1 MNSLN
6 LEPLIRLA
14 LQEDIG
20 SGDITTEAILQKSR
34 RSDSVLEA
42 KVVAKES
49 FTLAGWPVFLQVFEL
64 LGPVESES
72 QIADGDLVRPGV
84 LGSIRARPSVLLQG
98 ERLALNF
105 LQRMCGV
112 ATLTR
117 KCVDLVA
124 PTKVRILDTRKT
136 TPLWRTL
143 EKYAVR
149 MGGGNN
155 HRLGLYDGILIKENH
170 IALAGGITQAL
181 EACRERRNHLQKV
194 EIEVTSLEELEEALE
209 AGADAVLLDNMEPGT
224 VAEAVGLAQGRC
236 QLEVSGGVHEGNL
249 LQYAQAGV
257 DFISLGAL
265 THSYRAVD
273 ISLQLGDCRYR
284 F

>member
-49 FTLAGWPVFLQVFEL
+49 FSLAGWPVFLQVFEL
-64 LGPVESES
+64 LGPVEGES
-72 QIADGDLVRPGV
+72 QIVEGDLVRPGV

-273 ISLQLGDCRYR
+273 ISLQL
-284 F
+284 

>member
-34 RSDSVLEA
+34 QSDSVLEA

-64 LGPVESES
+64 LGPVEGES
-72 QIADGDLVRPGV
+72 QIVEGDLVRPGV
-84 LGSIRARPSVLLQG
+84 LGSIRARPSMLLQG

-265 THSYRAVD
+265 THSHRAVD
-273 ISLQLGDCRYR
+273 ISLQLEE
-284 F
+284 

>member
-6 LEPLIRLA
+6 LDPLIRLA

-20 SGDITTEAILQKSR
+20 SGDITSEA
-34 RSDSVLEA
+34 VLEQSSLA
-42 KVVAKES
+42 DSILEASVVAQET
-49 FTLAGWPVFLQVFEL
+49 FTLAGWPVFLQVFQL
-64 LGPVESES
+64 LGPVEGES
-72 QIADGDLVRPGV
+72 QIAEGDLVQPGL

-149 MGGGNN
+149 MGGGKN
-155 HRLGLYDGILIKENH
+155 HRLGLYDGVLIKENH
-170 IALAGGITQAL
+170 IVLAGGITQAL
-181 EACRERRNHLQKV
+181 EACRRRLNHLQKI
-194 EIEVTSLEELEEALE
+194 EIEVTSLRELEEALE
-209 AGADAVLLDNMEPGT
+209 AGAEAVLLDNMEPET
-224 VAEAVGLAQGRC
+224 VTEAVALARGRC
-236 QLEVSGGVHEGNL
+236 QLEVSGGVHESNL

-265 THSYRAVD
+265 THSHRAAD
-273 ISLQLGDCRYR
+273 ISLDLKQ
-284 F
+284 

>member
-34 RSDSVLEA
+34 RSDSVLKA

-64 LGPVESES
+64 LGPVEGES
-72 QIADGDLVRPGV
+72 QIVEGDLVRPGV
-84 LGSIRARPSVLLQG
+84 LGSIRARPSMLLQG

-265 THSYRAVD
+265 THSHRAVD
-273 ISLQLGDCRYR
+273 ISLQLEE
-284 F
+284 

>member
-20 SGDITTEAILQKSR
+20 SGDITTEAILQQSR
-34 RSDSVLEA
+34 HSDSVLEA
-42 KVVAKES
+42 KVVAKET
-49 FTLAGWPVFLQVFEL
+49 FTLAGWPIFLQVFEL
-64 LGPVESES
+64 LGPVEGES
-72 QIADGDLVRPGV
+72 QILEGDLVQPGL

-117 KCVDLVA
+117 KCMDLVA

-143 EKYAVR
+143 EKYSVR

-170 IALAGGITQAL
+170 IILAGGITPAL
-181 EACRERRNHLQKV
+181 EACRRRLNHLQKI

-209 AGADAVLLDNMEPGT
+209 AGADAVLLDNMEPKT
-224 VAEAVGLAQGRC
+224 VAEAVALARGRC

-265 THSYRAVD
+265 THSHRAVD
-273 ISLQLGDCRYR
+273 ISLELGQ
-284 F
+284 

>member
-20 SGDITTEAILQKSR
+20 SGDITTEAILQQSR
-34 RSDSVLEA
+34 RSDSILEA
-42 KVVAKES
+42 RLLAKEP
-49 FTLAGWPVFLQVFEL
+49 FVLAGWPVFIQVFRL
-64 LGPVESES
+64 LGPVEGES
-72 QIADGDLVRPGV
+72 QIAEGNLAQPGL

-136 TPLWRTL
+136 TPLWRSL

-149 MGGGNN
+149 MGGGSN

-170 IALAGGITQAL
+170 IVLAGGITQAL
-181 EACRERRNHLQKV
+181 EACRRRLSHLQKI
-194 EIEVTSLEELEEALE
+194 EIEVTSLDELEEALE
-209 AGADAVLLDNMEPGT
+209 SGADAVLLDNMEPET
-224 VAEAVGLAQGRC
+224 VAEAVRLAGGRC

-249 LQYAQAGV
+249 LAYAQAGV

-265 THSYRAVD
+265 THSYSAVD
-273 ISLQLGDCRYR
+273 ISFVLGE
-284 F
+284 

>member
-20 SGDITTEAILQKSR
+20 SGDITTEAVLEQSR
-34 RSDSVLEA
+34 QSDSMLEA
-42 KVVAKES
+42 KVVAKET
-49 FTLAGWPVFLQVFEL
+49 FTLAGWPVFLQVFQL
-64 LGPVESES
+64 LGPVDGES
-72 QIADGDLVRPGV
+72 QTAEGDLVQPGR

-117 KCVDLVA
+117 KCVNLVA

-155 HRLGLYDGILIKENH
+155 HRLGLYDGILIKDNH
-170 IALAGGITQAL
+170 IVLSGGITQAL
-181 EACRERRNHLQKV
+181 EACRRRLNQLQKI
-194 EIEVTSLEELEEALE
+194 EIEVTSLAELEEALE
-209 AGADAVLLDNMEPGT
+209 AGADVVLLDNMEPKT
-224 VAEAVGLAQGRC
+224 VAEAVTLAQGRC

-249 LQYAQAGV
+249 LQYAQTGV

-273 ISLQLGDCRYR
+273 ISLVLGD
-284 F
+284 

>member
-1 MNSLN
+1 MNFLS

-20 SGDITTEAILQKSR
+20 SGDITTEAILQQSPQ
-34 RSDSVLEA
+34 SDSILEA
-42 KVVAKES
+42 RVVAKETFS
-49 FTLAGWPVFLQVFEL
+49 LAGWPVFMQVFQL
-64 LGPVESES
+64 LGSVEGES
-72 QIADGDLVRPGV
+72 QIPEGDLVQPGL

-124 PTKVRILDTRKT
+124 PTEVRILDTRKT

-149 MGGGNN
+149 MGGGKN

-170 IALAGGITQAL
+170 IVLAGGVTHAL
-181 EACRERRNHLQKV
+181 EACRKRSNHLQKI
-194 EIEVTSLEELEEALE
+194 EIEVTSLQELEEALE
-209 AGADAVLLDNMEPGT
+209 AGVEAILLDNMAPEA
-224 VAEAVGLAQGRC
+224 VVEAVGLAGGRC
-236 QLEVSGGVHEGNL
+236 ELEVSGGVHEGNL
-249 LQYAQAGV
+249 LQYAQTGV

-265 THSYRAVD
+265 THSHRAMD
-273 ISLQLGDCRYR
+273 ISLQLGE
-284 F
+284 